1 MPSAKATDYGL
12 AAFSLSI
19 YLAFGYLLQRHETL
33 LILTF
38 YACLFF
44 VYAYLVFFRSSEL
57 NLDFWVTAAF
67 VFRISFLF
75 SVPSLSD
82 DIYRFIWD
90 GRLLNAGI
98 SPYAFLPSDL
108 VSVTGE
114 NGLSP
119 TLFVLLNSQ
128 AYHSIYPPFA
138 QVIFWFSTWAFPD
151 SMVGSTVVIRGL
163 IIAAEV
169 GSVWVMMRLL
179 KVWKL
184 PSQRVLWYA
193 LNPLVILELTGN
205 LHFEAFVVF
214 FLLLAVYALL
224 KSKWVTAGISMAM
237 AVAAKLI
244 PLMLLPLFLSRLG
257 CRRSFIFYGITFIV
271 VLLVFIP
278 FYSSLGADGFLES
291 LQLYFKKFEFNA
303 SVYYLV
309 REYGFWDKGYNII
322 ETTGWKLG
330 VYSFGGIVLI
340 SLWPWAYKGKGD
352 WALRKFSFPE
362 SLRDVPELGLG
373 VFFIYLLFATTV
385 HPWYIV
391 VPIALS
397 VFTYLRFPILW
408 SFLIFL
414 TYAGYSKAGFNENL
428 WITAVEYI
436 LVIGYFIFEIM
447 NRMKLKQVA
456 T

>member
-1 MPSAKATDYGL
+1 MPGTRAIDYGL
-12 AAFSLSI
+12 AAFSLGI

-33 LILTF
+33 LVLSF
-38 YACLFF
+38 YAFLFL
-44 VYAYLVFFRSSEL
+44 VYTYLVFFRRGEFNL
-57 NLDFWVTAAF
+57 NFWLIAAF

-108 VSVTGE
+108 LSATGK

-119 TLFVLLNSQ
+119 TLFALLNSQ

-138 QVIFWFSTWAFPD
+138 QFVFWFSTWTFPD
-151 SMVGSTVVIRGL
+151 SIVGSTAVIRL
-163 IIAAEV
+163 LVIAAEI
-169 GSVWVMMRLL
+169 GSVWMMMRLL
-179 KVWKL
+179 KEWQL
-184 PSQRVLWYA
+184 PPQRVMWYS

-214 FLLLAVYALL
+214 FLLLTIFMLL
-224 KSKWVTAGISMAM
+224 RSKWLTAGIGMAM

-244 PLMLLPLFLSRLG
+244 PLMLLPLFLLRLG
-257 CRRSFIFYGITFIV
+257 WRRSFIFYSVTSIV
-271 VLLVFIP
+271 VLLIFIP
-278 FYSSLGADGFLES
+278 FYSSLGADGFLDS

-330 VYSFGGIVLI
+330 VYAFGGIMMI
-340 SLWPWAYKGKGD
+340 SLWPWAYKRTGG
-352 WALRKFSFPE
+352 WAFRKFSFPE

-414 TYAGYSKAGFNENL
+414 TYAGYSKTGFNEIL
-428 WITAVEYI
+428 WITAAEYI
-436 LVIGYFIFEIM
+436 LVIGYFIFEIWS
-447 NRMKLKQVA
+447 RVKVKRA
-456 T
+456 TS